1 MNRQVMDLGG
11 MLAGKSPFSFVYGG
25 IDSATLLP
33 AWSHDGNKEAGR
45 SDRAL
50 KVMTYTDPVT
60 RLEVRYELTHFE
72 DCSAFDWTVTFTNTG
87 TVDSA
92 SSQQLTGAELTH
104 LKVDIRSV
112 PGSLL
117 VLYRKVK

>member
-1 MNRQVMDLGG
+1 
-11 MLAGKSPFSFVYGG
+11 
-25 IDSATLLP
+25 
-33 AWSHDGNKEAGR
+33 
-45 SDRAL
+45 
-50 KVMTYTDPVT
+50 
-60 RLEVRYELTHFE
+60 
-72 DCSAFDWTVTFTNTG
+72 VTFTNTG